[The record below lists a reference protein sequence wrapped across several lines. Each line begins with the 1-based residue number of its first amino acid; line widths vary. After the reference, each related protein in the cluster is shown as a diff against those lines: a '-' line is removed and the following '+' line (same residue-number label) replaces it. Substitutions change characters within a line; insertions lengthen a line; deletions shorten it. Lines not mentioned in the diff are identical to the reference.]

1 MAALRERV
9 ANLKLLE
16 KATRLIR
23 EHTSW
28 GPENGSSKYGAEAIA
43 VNGWETDGRALE
55 NFRNLFQPYTARA
68 RSTSFSSSSRQQSA
82 SSAPATKR
90 RKQNTTVLFFK
101 RDTWTHE
108 FFCPA
113 NKEQMVVCSRSF
125 NHHLNSVATGW
136 SRPPKNLL
144 QQQGQRNGSQDEARG
159 ELP

>member
-1 MAALRERV
+1 M
-9 ANLKLLE
+9 LE

-23 EHTSW
+23 EHASW
-28 GPENGSSKYGAEAIA
+28 DPENGSSKYGAEAIA
-43 VNGWETDGRALE
+43 VNRWETDERALE
-55 NFRNLFQPYTARA
+55 NFRNLFQPNTARA

-125 NHHLNSVATGW
+125 NHHLNPVATGW

-159 ELP
+159 ELL